1 MRHHIRVL
9 FVVCAN
15 LIAYISF
22 LELLN
27 GVLRHLTGI
36 LGWGTTDVQASE
48 RSFFSRMF
56 RIIVNAVVVSA
67 RRKTSNMLKGSV
79 AIFSKSLVWC
89 AALAVYMK
97 KQHLEISGDETQ

>member
-1 MRHHIRVL
+1 MDNYLVCRILFARLERNALEASLNGMRHHIRVL

-36 LGWGTTDVQASE
+36 LGWGTTDVQASK
-48 RSFFSRMF
+48 RFFS
-56 RIIVNAVVVSA
+56 
-67 RRKTSNMLKGSV
+67 
-79 AIFSKSLVWC
+79 
-89 AALAVYMK
+89 
-97 KQHLEISGDETQ
+97 LECFE